1 MKARYQYRIYPR
13 PTQIEP
19 LAKAFGCSRV
29 VWNDALWV
37 YKNAFKNG
45 QERPKD
51 VDKLVITQ
59 AKKTESRVWLSE
71 VSNIVLQ
78 QSFRDLQAAW
88 NNYFSSLSGRRK
100 GKLVGKPKLK
110 KKTSRQSMRFREGGF
125 SVHSCSVKLAKIGHV
140 PMVVS
145 RPLPSKPSSVTI
157 IKDTIG
163 RYFASFVV
171 EVPQETLPETDR
183 SCGIDL
189 GLSHFCILSSG
200 EKVENPRLHKKMLQ
214 KIKLAN
220 RRLAK
225 AKKDSNRRKKRK
237 LRLAKLHAKVK
248 DARTDF
254 LHKLTT
260 RLVAENQSL
269 AIEDLNVAG
278 LVKNRKLSRAISD
291 ASWSKFKTMLQ
302 AKCDKYGRNLTIVD
316 RWYPSSQICSCC
328 GHRWSDAPAEGSRR
342 TPVRGGKK
350 KLDVREWECL
360 FCNTIHDRD
369 INAAE
374 NLNRYHKGTMWSGGQ
389 SDQDGAYKLRGKPT
403 QTAPH
408 KYERGASVS
417 QAKLAVCGE
426 TLTNPIQLTL
436 LSGNLRCFSTERMS
450 IT

>member
-29 VWNDALWV
+29 VWNDALWI
-37 YKNAFKNG
+37 YKNAFRNG
-45 QERPKD
+45 EGRPKD

-59 AKKTESRVWLSE
+59 AKKTESRTWLSE

-78 QSFRDLQAAW
+78 QSFRDLQQAW
-88 NNYFSSLSGRRK
+88 NNYFSSVNGLRK
-100 GKLVGKPKLK
+100 GKPVGKPKLK
-110 KKTSRQSMRFREGGF
+110 KKTSRQSMRFRKGGF

-140 PMVVS
+140 PMIVS
-145 RPLPSKPSSVTI
+145 RPLPSEPSSVTI
-157 IKDTIG
+157 IKDTTG

-171 EVPQETLPETDR
+171 EIPEEIAPQAARFVYEDSHTKAAATNN
-183 SCGIDL
+183 SSGIDL
-189 GLSHFCILSSG
+189 GLTHFAILNNG
-200 EKVENPRLHKKMLQ
+200 EKIENPRLHKKMLR

-225 AKKDSNRRKKRK
+225 AKKDSNRRRKRK

-260 RLVAENQSL
+260 RLVRENQAL
-269 AIEDLNVAG
+269 AVEDLNVSG
-278 LVKNRKLSRAISD
+278 MVKNRKLSRAISD
-291 ASWSKFKTMLQ
+291 AGWSKFKTMLE
-302 AKCDKYGRNLTIVD
+302 AKCDKYCRDLTIVD

-328 GHRWSDAPAEGSRR
+328 GKS
-342 TPVRGGKK
+342 GGKK
-350 KLDVREWECL
+350 ELDVREWECL

-369 INAAE
+369 LNASI
-374 NLNRYHKGTMWSGGQ
+374 NLNRWAGGQ

-408 KYERGASVS
+408 KYGRGASVS

-426 TLTNPIQLTL
+426 ASTNPVQLTL
-436 LSGNLRCFSTERMS
+436 F
-450 IT
+450 